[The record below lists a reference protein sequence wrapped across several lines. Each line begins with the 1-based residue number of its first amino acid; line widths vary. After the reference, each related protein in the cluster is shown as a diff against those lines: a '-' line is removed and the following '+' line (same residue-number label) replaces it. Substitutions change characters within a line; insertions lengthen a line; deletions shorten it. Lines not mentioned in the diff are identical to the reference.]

1 MKSKLTQV
9 GKQQLELT
17 NLDKVL
23 FPELQI
29 LKAEVIEYYLNIA
42 PTILRHIRNRP
53 LTLVRFPEGVQEKSF
68 FQKNIPATAPKW
80 VEHCLISKT
89 DQVICNDAA
98 TLVWLASQ
106 ACLEI
111 HQLPV
116 RRPDLELSDYMVFD
130 LDPPV
135 GTPFAAVVELAL
147 ALKILVENHGYH
159 LFAKSTGSKGLHLV
173 APLERSFGSDRV
185 FAAAQDLARRFVAE
199 NGSTTTLRITK
210 AARVEKVLVDIYRNR
225 PGQTIVAP
233 YSLRANESAAVS
245 YPLPWSGL
253 DEIEDQLALN
263 IQKVPDLLR
272 RDGDAWEGIEAY
284 ATGLHTERPTQV
296 AGKKKVRS
304 AGKSKTTKQL
314 IEYEGKRRFAKTPEP
329 AGKASKTWKNDFVV
343 HRHHARNVHCDLRLE
358 RDGVLWSF
366 AVPRGLPPRP
376 GIKRLAVKVEDHPL
390 EYADFEGRIP
400 KGEYGAGP
408 MWILAR
414 GKYEVT
420 KDKKDSTYI
429 RVASKGLDAEFRLI
443 NTRGKDWLLERI
455 DEPQI
460 DWTRDPLEPMMAESV
475 AHPPSDANYLFEVK
489 WDGLRAL
496 VSLDDGELTIRSR
509 NQKNMTEHF
518 QELVDEADALKASTA
533 VFDGEIVCLDEA
545 GRPQFETVLS
555 RLHSGRK
562 VNINKAFCYLFD
574 CLYLDGVCLT
584 GEPLERRRE
593 LLADAVP
600 VDSRFRLSLA
610 EEEGD
615 ELFAAAGSL
624 GLEGIMAKGR
634 DSTYRPGIRS
644 SDWLKIKVSQSVD
657 CLVVGFTAGK
667 GDRAGGIGALHLAE
681 KSGRALR
688 YIGKVGS
695 GFSDATLVQ
704 AADLFKGLIAV
715 KKPIRATVADERVTT
730 WLEPKLI
737 CEVEYSARTS
747 KGLLRNARLKR
758 LRPDL
763 SDLQE

>member
-1 MKSKLTQV
+1 
-9 GKQQLELT
+9 
-17 NLDKVL
+17 
-23 FPELQI
+23 
-29 LKAEVIEYYLNIA
+29 
-42 PTILRHIRNRP
+42 
-53 LTLVRFPEGVQEKSF
+53 
-68 FQKNIPATAPKW
+68 
-80 VEHCLISKT
+80 
-89 DQVICNDAA
+89 
-98 TLVWLASQ
+98 
-106 ACLEI
+106 
-111 HQLPV
+111 
-116 RRPDLELSDYMVFD
+116 
-130 LDPPV
+130 
-135 GTPFAAVVELAL
+135 
-147 ALKILVENHGYH
+147 
-159 LFAKSTGSKGLHLV
+159 
-173 APLERSFGSDRV
+173 
-185 FAAAQDLARRFVAE
+185 
-199 NGSTTTLRITK
+199 
-210 AARVEKVLVDIYRNR
+210 VEKVLVDIYRNR

-245 YPLPWSGL
+245 YPLSWNGL
-253 DEIEDQLALN
+253 EEVDDQSALN
-263 IQKVPDLLR
+263 IQTIPDLLR
-272 RDGDAWEGIEAY
+272 REGDAWEGMEAY

-296 AGKKKVRS
+296 AAKKVGS
-304 AGKSKTTKQL
+304 SGKSKTPKQL
-314 IEYEGKRRFAKTPEP
+314 TEYGKKRQFAKTPEP
-329 AGKASKTWKNDFVV
+329 PGKAAQTWKNDFVV

-390 EYADFEGRIP
+390 DYADFEGRIP

-420 KDKKDSTYI
+420 KDKKDSVYI

-460 DWTRDPLEPMMAESV
+460 DWTRDSLEPMMAESV
-475 AHPPSDANYLFEVK
+475 AQPPVDPSYLFEVK

-496 VSLDDGELTIRSR
+496 ISLDDGELRIRSR
-509 NQKNMTEHF
+509 NQKDMTDQFE
-518 QELVDEADALKASTA
+518 ELVEEAAGFKASTA

-555 RLHSGRK
+555 RLRGGRK

-584 GEPLERRRE
+584 GEPLVRRRE

-600 VDSRFRLSLA
+600 ADSRFRLSQT
-610 EEEGD
+610 EERGD
-615 ELFAAAGSL
+615 ELFEAAGNL

-634 DSTYRPGIRS
+634 DGTYRPGVRS

-657 CLVVGFTAGK
+657 CLVVGYTQGK

-681 KSGRALR
+681 QSGRALR
-688 YIGKVGS
+688 YVGKVGS
-695 GFSDATLVQ
+695 GFSDAVLAE
-704 AADLFKGLIAV
+704 AADLFEGLISA

-763 SDLQE
+763 SDLEE